1 MFQSR
6 AVPALLCL
14 CLSLLPTISHAQV
27 SPIPSSRLET
37 GLNDADRRA
46 MSAAAARLYQR
57 DTVTNG
63 ATDTW
68 SNPRSGNS
76 GSVTVLQS
84 FTKSEMPCHKL
95 RYDVQDRNWGLE
107 NIVNCV
113 TRIQPKPRTSNRR
126 VS

>member
-95 RYDVQDRNWGLE
+95 RYDVHLHRRRGMRSYTINWCKTATGAWKIL
-107 NIVNCV
+107 
-113 TRIQPKPRTSNRR
+113 
-126 VS
+126 